1 MNTNSGAMSSIR
13 NETTMNPTAPGDRR
27 YVTTRGRST
36 TVAVAIVGD
45 FDPSFEPHRV
55 TQATLTQAGE
65 SLGVQIKSEWLPTES
80 LASTVEQLAAFNG
93 LWIAPGSPYRSL
105 QGALNA
111 IRYARERNVPLLGT
125 CGGFMHIIIEYARNV
140 LGIRDAQ
147 HAEYDPYASCLFI
160 SRLVCSLAGRSLLI
174 SLKPNSRVAKIY
186 GKTNI
191 TEKYYC
197 NFGLNP
203 DYLNVL
209 QSRDLRIVG
218 SDAEGEA
225 RIIELTGHPFFVGTL
240 FVPNLHGDA
249 DAAHPLVRAF
259 VAISRAAITTVTSRV

>member
-1 MNTNSGAMSSIR
+1 MNLPEPR
-13 NETTMNPTAPGDRR
+13 DRR
-27 YVTTRGRST
+27 NVKTPRRST
-36 TVAVAIVGD
+36 TVAIAIVGD
-45 FDPSFEPHRV
+45 FDRSFEPHRV
-55 TQATLTQAGE
+55 TEATLTQAGD
-65 SLGVQIKSEWLPTES
+65 SLGVQIKFEWLPTES
-80 LASTVEQLAAFNG
+80 LASTVEQLAAFRG
-93 LWIAPGSPYRSL
+93 LWIAPGSPYRSM

-125 CGGFMHIIIEYARNV
+125 CGGFQHVILEYARNV

-147 HAEYDPYASCLFI
+147 HAEYDPYASLLFI
-160 SRLVCSLAGRSLLI
+160 SRLACSLAGRSLPI
-174 SLKPNSRVAKIY
+174 SFKPNSRVAEMY

-197 NFGLNP
+197 DFGLNP
-203 DYLNVL
+203 DYLDAL
-209 QSRDLRIVG
+209 QSRDLRVVG

-240 FVPNLHGDA
+240 FVPNLYA

-259 VAISRAAITTVTSRV
+259 VATSMAAAKTIQSESFA